1 MITFITKISINDIYS
16 TRNCHGNQITDI
28 VTKRMCL
35 IQTCCFNLNG
45 FIFNVSS
52 NTPLESEQ

>member
-1 MITFITKISINDIYS
+1 MITFITKISINDMYS

-35 IQTCCFNLNG
+35 IQICCFNLNG
-45 FIFNVSS
+45 FISNLSS
-52 NTPLESEQ
+52 